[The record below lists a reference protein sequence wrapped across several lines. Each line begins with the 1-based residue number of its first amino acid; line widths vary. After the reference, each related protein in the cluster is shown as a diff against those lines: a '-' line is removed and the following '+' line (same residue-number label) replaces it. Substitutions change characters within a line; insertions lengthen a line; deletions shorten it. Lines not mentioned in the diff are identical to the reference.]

1 MFNFQGRD
9 MRGASARVSRQGL
22 SPDIGGQELPP
33 GAGRGVRHGR
43 LHRRQGGRLRQI
55 RQQWQLQD
63 GPEATVSKQWK
74 KEQVWPFFGCCT
86 ADSQTDAGKHQLY
99 NNGSL
104 NFFSTA

>member
-9 MRGASARVSRQGL
+9 MRGTSARVSRQGL

-43 LHRRQGGRLRQI
+43 LHRPQGRRLRQI
-55 RQQWQLQD
+55 RQQRWQLQD

-74 KEQVWPFFGCCT
+74 KEQVWGILTPL
-86 ADSQTDAGKHQLY
+86 SRHEWI
-99 NNGSL
+99 
-104 NFFSTA
+104 FSSPEACRA

>member
-1 MFNFQGRD
+1 

-43 LHRRQGGRLRQI
+43 LHRPQGRRLRQI
-55 RQQWQLQD
+55 RQQQWQLQD

-74 KEQVWPFFGCCT
+74 KEQVCS
-86 ADSQTDAGKHQLY
+86 ADSQNDKCRHQLY
-99 NNGSL
+99 SNG
-104 NFFSTA
+104 